1 MGMIGN
7 ILGLGRVAGQV
18 GEVAE
23 VFVGNRAERDA
34 ADAARYGEALEQ
46 YAAEFAGKAAG
57 PFDRFVD
64 GLNRLPRPLLALG
77 TIALFVHAM
86 AAPLA
91 FSARMQGLGAVPEP
105 MWWLLGVIVSFYF
118 GARELHHFR
127 SRAGG
132 TVAAAATAA
141 RTGLAAVQVNAAP
154 AAFIGTPVPASV
166 LGERPATDAVEV
178 RAEDPDFNAAVE
190 EWRRLSA

>member
-1 MGMIGN
+1 MGLMGS
-7 ILGLGRVAGQV
+7 ILGLGRAAGQV
-18 GEVAE
+18 GQVAE
-23 VFVGNRAERDA
+23 VFVGNRAEREA
-34 ADAARYGEALEQ
+34 AEAERYGQALEQ
-46 YAAEFAGKAAG
+46 YSAEFAGRAAG

-77 TIALFVHAM
+77 TIGLFVHAM
-86 AAPLA
+86 AAPAA
-91 FSARMQGLGAVPEP
+91 FSTRMQGLDAVPEP

-132 TVAAAATAA
+132 TVVAAATAA
-141 RTGLAAVQVNAAP
+141 RTGVAAVQAQAAP
-154 AAFIGTPVPASV
+154 AAFLGFPFPAK
-166 LGERPATDAVEV
+166 RPEAAAVEV

-190 EWRRLSA
+190 EWRRLDR